1 LLMPPDPHPKSATLL
16 PQTSL
21 SYVLQLLKAAFK
33 ANVSNISE
41 ASVMRRHVVDMLS
54 TPAMARKLL
63 DGWST
68 NLPYRIEGADVGV
81 DVGVDVG
88 ADVGVDVGVDVGA
101 GVGAGV
107 GVSVGVGVGAAV
119 GAGVVGGGGDS
130 GGDAGGG
137 EYMRGPQSSQSVP

>member
-1 LLMPPDPHPKSATLL
+1 MPPDPHPKSATLL

-88 ADVGVDVGVDVGA
+88 ANVVVN
-101 GVGAGV
+101 V